1 MKKTLIII
9 LVIALLGIGIG
20 YFIYESGSY
29 VAKVGDEKIK
39 NHEYMFF
46 LLAQKITTESEAG
59 ATSEQGKKQLWEN
72 AVEGEDPI
80 VVVIN
85 QALENAKEFK
95 IQLIKAEEAKFKLSE
110 QEKKDIQEYL
120 DNMLKNESNIAY
132 VKNDLG
138 LTLAQFKDIV
148 WKSERA
154 GSFAYYLMDQNSDAY
169 PVTDEEAKAFYD
181 ENKSYIDEVTV
192 RHLLVLTEGL
202 TEEQKNEKKIFAT
215 GLLDK
220 INNGEDMSALV
231 IQHSEDTNSKE
242 SEGLYSYTYND
253 ELFEKEVT
261 DWAFSAETGETGIVE
276 TQDGIY
282 VLRLENK
289 KGFED
294 KKAQITSTLKSQKLN
309 EFYYGQL
316 EEWKNNPEYNLVKNE
331 NVLNKLTER
340 VFSK

>member
-1 MKKTLIII
+1 MKKILVIII
-9 LVIALLGIGIG
+9 VIALLGLGIG

-29 VAKVGDEKIK
+29 VAKVGNEKIE

-59 ATSEQGKKQLWEN
+59 ATTDQEKEQLWEN
-72 AVEGEDPI
+72 PVEGEDSI

-95 IQLIKAEEAKFKLSE
+95 IQLIKAKQAKFKLSE
-110 QEKKDIQEYL
+110 QERKDIQAYL
-120 DNMLKNESNIAY
+120 DNMLKNESNVAY

-148 WKSERA
+148 WKSELA
-154 GSFAYYLMDQNSDAY
+154 GSYAYYLMEQNSDAY
-169 PVTDEEAKAFYD
+169 PVTDEEAKAFYE

-192 RHLLVLTEGL
+192 RHLLILTDGL
-202 TEEQKNEKKIFAT
+202 TEEQKNEKKIFAD
-215 GLLDK
+215 GLLTRIKD
-220 INNGEDMSALV
+220 GEDMTALV
-231 IQHSEDTNSKE
+231 REHSEDTDSKE
-242 SEGLYSYTYND
+242 SDGLYSYTYSD
-253 ELFEKEVT
+253 ELFEKEVA
-261 DWAFSAETGETGIVE
+261 DWAFGAELGDAGVVE
-276 TQDGIY
+276 TQYGIY

-316 EEWKNNPEYNLVKNE
+316 EEWKNNPEYNLIKNE
-331 NVLNKLTER
+331 NVLNKLAES